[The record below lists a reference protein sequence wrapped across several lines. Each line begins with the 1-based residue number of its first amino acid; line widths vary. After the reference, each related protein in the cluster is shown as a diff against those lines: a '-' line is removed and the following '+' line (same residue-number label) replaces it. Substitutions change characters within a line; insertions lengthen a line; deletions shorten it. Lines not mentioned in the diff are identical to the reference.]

1 MLKEFE
7 IIIISANKEI
17 KSWLKTINAHVALI
31 RPDRYLYGVA
41 NNYSETT
48 KLLNSL
54 RDKLG
59 PDAIHCT
66 ALPNIP
72 LLSIIQNKTSAPINC
87 VTTKGN
93 KEKKMTKPL
102 K

>member
-1 MLKEFE
+1 MQNQDKKLLKEFE

-59 PDAIHCT
+59 P
-66 ALPNIP
+66 
-72 LLSIIQNKTSAPINC
+72 
-87 VTTKGN
+87 
-93 KEKKMTKPL
+93 E
-102 K
+102 